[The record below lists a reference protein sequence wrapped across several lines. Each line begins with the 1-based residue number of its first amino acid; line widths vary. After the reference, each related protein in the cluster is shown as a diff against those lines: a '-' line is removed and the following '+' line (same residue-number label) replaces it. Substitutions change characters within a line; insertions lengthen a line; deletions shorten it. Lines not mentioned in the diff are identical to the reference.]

1 MGMRHWE
8 RRTCVQFVA
17 KNDKKKTTCGL
28 HSIQALNNTRAPP
41 HPRCR
46 CWSFIGK
53 QGGEQILSVGFTCNT
68 MRTVVHEIGH
78 AVGLWHEQSR
88 RDRDKYIKVVKAN
101 IAPGAAENF
110 QKIDIE
116 NITSLG
122 YPYDFDSVMHY
133 DALAFTKNGAPTM
146 KVRKEYRDIPSTE
159 LGMKDRLSDLD
170 IAQVNA
176 MYECNQKKPL
186 SEECFQSEAGKGEEY
201 RGDINYTDDFIT
213 CQKWTAQWPHKHEQY
228 SSKPRKNERNG
239 LGEHNYCRNPDSKRK
254 KPWCFTN
261 HKKIRWQYCPIKLC

>member
-1 MGMRHWE
+1 M
-8 RRTCVQFVA
+8 QFSSRPVIV
-17 KNDKKKTTCGL
+17 
-28 HSIQALNNTRAPP
+28 S
-41 HPRCR
+41 
-46 CWSFIGK
+46 
-53 QGGEQILSVGFTCNT
+53 
-68 MRTVVHEIGH
+68 M
-78 AVGLWHEQSR
+78 QSR

-186 SEECFQSEAGKGEEY
+186 SEG
-201 RGDINYTDDFIT
+201 
-213 CQKWTAQWPHKHEQY
+213 W
-228 SSKPRKNERNG
+228 
-239 LGEHNYCRNPDSKRK
+239 
-254 KPWCFTN
+254 
-261 HKKIRWQYCPIKLC
+261 